1 MAQSVLSVRMDSET
15 KEEFA
20 AFCDRVG
27 MSISTAVN
35 LFARQVVR
43 DQRIPFVISAQPP
56 KTADNPSAEQIGKAI
71 EKEAQP
77 FSAIKRA
84 VLFGSHARGD
94 ATEESDIDIRL
105 ELDESKDFSLY
116 DMLRFK
122 KALERQCGRNVDVI
136 TAANIENENLA
147 QAIER
152 EGIVIYER
160 QTR

>member
-20 AFCDRVG
+20 AFCDKAG
-27 MSISTAVN
+27 MSVSTAVN

-43 DQRIPFVISAQPP
+43 DQRIPFVISVQSP
-56 KTADNPSAEQIGKAI
+56 KTASSLSAKQVGKEIRGA
-71 EKEAQP
+71 AQP

-94 ATEESDIDIRL
+94 ANEESDIDVRL
-105 ELDESKDFSLY
+105 ELDESKEFSLY
-116 DMLRFK
+116 DMVRFK
-122 KALERQCGRNVDVI
+122 KNLERQCGRSVDVI

-152 EGIVIYER
+152 EGIVVYER